1 MKTWIVITFSL
12 FSLICDTRSHPEAVQ
27 VTMRLLMANPDQFN
41 GKSISTTGYYVS
53 EHHGAY
59 LASNPKRADGE
70 LGIHLDFRH
79 TFLSSERLKRVQYGH
94 VRVLGTFEYRNR
106 QMRISKDGTIGTVAA
121 GFGWMNVYDKQIT
134 NIIVFENVPAP
145 KR

>member
-12 FSLICDTRSHPEAVQ
+12 FSVICDGRSQPEVVQ
-27 VTMRLLMANPDQFN
+27 VGVQQLIANPDKFN
-41 GKSISTTGYYVS
+41 GKSISATGYYVP

-59 LASNPKRADGE
+59 LASNPKGE
-70 LGIHLDFRH
+70 AGALGIHLDFRH
-79 TFLSSERLKRVQYGH
+79 TSLSSERLKRVQYGY
-94 VRVLGTFEYRNR
+94 VRVLGTFEYRNT